1 MQGAMSQVNPLVIL
15 LVMAAVTGVFYAL
28 FYPAL
33 SGDAAAAKRR
43 EAVSER
49 RRIVRSDGRAS
60 DPNARRKQIADSLK
74 EIEERQRSKSANLD
88 ERLEQAGLDI
98 AKRQFFLICM
108 GAGLAAAALLAFGVG
123 KMWLA
128 PAGLVVGGV
137 GLPLWTLGFLRARR
151 MDRFIEELPNAMDII
166 VRGIR
171 AGLPLGDCLRIIASE
186 AQEPVRSEFRTI
198 VEQQTMG
205 LTLPEAVERMAKRV
219 PVTEAN
225 FFAIVIN
232 IQTKAGGNLSEALG
246 NLSRV
251 LRERKKM
258 RGKISAMSMEAK
270 ASAAIIGALPFIVA
284 GLIYVTA
291 PGYMSLLFT
300 TQAGQ
305 FTIAGSLGVMFI
317 GVMVMRNM
325 IRFDI

>member
-1 MQGAMSQVNPLVIL
+1 MQGAISQANPLIIL
-15 LVMAAVTGVFYAL
+15 LVMATVTGLFYAL
-28 FYPAL
+28 FYSSL
-33 SGDAAAAKRR
+33 SGEAAADKRL
-43 EAVSER
+43 EAVAER
-49 RRIVRSDGRAS
+49 RRSVRGESRVVDA
-60 DPNARRKQIADSLK
+60 NARRKQIADSLK
-74 EIEERQRSKSANLD
+74 EIEDRQRSKSASLE
-88 ERLEQAGLDI
+88 ERIEQAGLKI
-98 AKRQFFLICM
+98 GKRQFFLLCL
-108 GAGLAAAALLAFGVG
+108 GAGLASAAVLAFGTQ
-123 KMWLA
+123 KLWLA

-137 GLPLWTLGFLRARR
+137 GLPLWALGFLRVRR
-151 MDRFIEELPNAMDII
+151 MNKFIEELPNAMDII

-171 AGLPLGDCLRIIASE
+171 AGIPLGDCLRIIASE
-186 AQEPVRSEFRTI
+186 SQEPVRSEFRTV

-205 LTLPEAVERMAKRV
+205 VTLPEAVERMAKRV

-284 GLIYVTA
+284 CLIYFTA

>member
-28 FYPAL
+28 FYPSL
-33 SGDAAAAKRR
+33 SGEAAADKRR
-43 EAVSER
+43 EAVADR
-49 RRIVRSDGRAS
+49 RRLVRADGRS
-60 DPNARRKQIADSLK
+60 TDPGQRRKQIADSLK

-88 ERLEQAGLDI
+88 ERLEQAGLDLP
-98 AKRQFFLICM
+98 KRHFFMICL
-108 GAGLAAAALLAFGVG
+108 GAGLAGAALIALGVG
-123 KMWLA
+123 KVWLA
-128 PAGLVVGGV
+128 PAGLIVGGV
-137 GLPLWTLGFLRARR
+137 GLPLWALGYLRTRR
-151 MDRFIEELPNAMDII
+151 MNKFIEELPNAMDII

-186 AQEPVRSEFRTI
+186 SQEPVRSEFRTI

-291 PGYMSLLFT
+291 PAYMSLLFT

>member
-1 MQGAMSQVNPLVIL
+1 MLVEVDRGAQGHA
-15 LVMAAVTGVFYAL
+15 F
-28 FYPAL
+28 
-33 SGDAAAAKRR
+33 
-43 EAVSER
+43 ER
-49 RRIVRSDGRAS
+49 G
-60 DPNARRKQIADSLK
+60 
-74 EIEERQRSKSANLD
+74 
-88 ERLEQAGLDI
+88 LEQAGLELP
-98 AKRQFFLICM
+98 KRQFLLICA
-108 GAGLAAAALLAFGVG
+108 GAGLGAAALLAFGVG
-123 KMWLA
+123 KVWLA

-137 GLPLWTLGFLRARR
+137 GLPLWALGFLRTRR
-151 MDRFIEELPNAMDII
+151 MNKFIEELPNAMDII
-166 VRGIR
+166 VRGVR
-171 AGLPLGDCLRIIASE
+171 AGLPLNDCLRIIASE
-186 AQEPVRSEFRTI
+186 AQEPVRGEFRTI

-258 RGKISAMSMEAK
+258 RGKIAAMSMEAK

>member
-1 MQGAMSQVNPLVIL
+1 MQGAISQANPLIIL
-15 LVMAAVTGVFYAL
+15 LVMATVTGLFYAL
-28 FYPAL
+28 FYSSL
-33 SGDAAAAKRR
+33 SGEAAADKRL
-43 EAVSER
+43 EAVAER
-49 RRIVRSDGRAS
+49 RRSVRGESRVVDA
-60 DPNARRKQIADSLK
+60 NARRKQIADSLK
-74 EIEERQRSKSANLD
+74 EIEDRQRSKSASLE
-88 ERLEQAGLDI
+88 ERIEQAGLKI
-98 AKRQFFLICM
+98 GKRQFFLLCL
-108 GAGLAAAALLAFGVG
+108 GAGLASAAVLAFG
-123 KMWLA
+123 
-128 PAGLVVGGV
+128 
-137 GLPLWTLGFLRARR
+137 GLPLWALGFLRVRR
-151 MDRFIEELPNAMDII
+151 MNKFIEELPNAMDII

-171 AGLPLGDCLRIIASE
+171 AGIPLGDCLRIIASE
-186 AQEPVRSEFRTI
+186 SQEPVRSEFRTV

-205 LTLPEAVERMAKRV
+205 VTLPEAVERMAKRV

-284 GLIYVTA
+284 CLIYFTA

>member
-1 MQGAMSQVNPLVIL
+1 MQGVNPLLVIL
-15 LVMAAVTGVFYAL
+15 VMGAVTGLFYAL
-28 FYPAL
+28 FYRSL
-33 SGDAAAAKRR
+33 SGDAAADKRL
-43 EAVSER
+43 EAVAER
-49 RRIVRSDGRAS
+49 RRAVRGDGRVVDA
-60 DPNARRKQIADSLK
+60 NARRKQIADSLK
-74 EIEERQRSKSANLD
+74 EIEERQRSRSAS
-88 ERLEQAGLDI
+88 LEDKLGQAGLTLT
-98 AKRQFFLICM
+98 KQQFFLVCG
-108 GAGLAAAALLAFGVG
+108 GAGLAGAAAIAVIVG
-123 KMWLA
+123 KIWLA
-128 PAGLVVGGV
+128 PAGLIVCGV
-137 GLPLWTLGFLRARR
+137 GLPLWMLGFLRTRR
-151 MDRFIEELPNAMDII
+151 MEKFTLELPNAMDVI

-186 AQEPVRSEFRTI
+186 AQEPVRSEFRTV

-205 LTLPEAVERMAKRV
+205 VTLPDAVDRMAQRV

-232 IQTKAGGNLSEALG
+232 IQTKSGGNLSEALG

-284 GLIYVTA
+284 TLIYFTA
-291 PGYMSLLFT
+291 PAYMSLLFT

-305 FTIAGSLGVMFI
+305 FTIAGSLGVMFV